1 MANML
6 ESKAADNKLIKDC
19 WNETHS
25 RTPYFRSQSEKP
37 HSNLHETAYQENRVS
52 HATQLPRN
60 LNGGA
65 QESSE
70 KATLHKI
77 PRNFS
82 DPNALVDP
90 PGLPVLGNDEQ
101 SNLKLRKTV
110 SSESVELEKLVAI
123 NIGGRHN
130 TPPKPKQ
137 LQEQRW
143 FPNQFIRKGRVI
155 SRRSS
160 LPASY
165 LENFLS
171 VNNIRKRA
179 ISNPASDSEDGEIFM
194 NVDGRL
200 PSQNSTRKAKNA
212 GRRKVRPSSNEGHEV
227 TDKEVIE
234 PIVPTIEIN
243 DSAENDDIEEDGRP
257 KRTVSFVT

>member
-1 MANML
+1 M
-6 ESKAADNKLIKDC
+6 
-19 WNETHS
+19 
-25 RTPYFRSQSEKP
+25 
-37 HSNLHETAYQENRVS
+37 
-52 HATQLPRN
+52 
-60 LNGGA
+60 
-65 QESSE
+65 
-70 KATLHKI
+70 
-77 PRNFS
+77 
-82 DPNALVDP
+82 
-90 PGLPVLGNDEQ
+90 
-101 SNLKLRKTV
+101 
-110 SSESVELEKLVAI
+110 
-123 NIGGRHN
+123 
-130 TPPKPKQ
+130 
-137 LQEQRW
+137 
-143 FPNQFIRKGRVI
+143 I